1 MKELFKFIAGFLAQM
16 FKAKPQAT
24 KKPEVKEDP
33 FAIIDY
39 INVLP

>member
-1 MKELFKFIAGFLAQM
+1 MKEIFKFIAGFLAQM
-16 FKAKPQAT
+16 FKAKDKPT
-24 KKPEVKEDP
+24 KKAEVKEDP